1 MFSSEDEYTSLTSL
15 SLSPAPSIVVTSS
28 ESSHKVVGRLIKES
42 PVWNYF
48 VYKKSICQIKIEN

>member
-1 MFSSEDEYTSLTSL
+1 MFSSKDEYTSLRSL
-15 SLSPAPSIVVTSS
+15 SLSPAPSIVVTPS
-28 ESSHKVVGRLIKES
+28 ESSHKVVGRLKES